1 MNQQEFQGRLE
12 QARGKVKEWTGAITG
27 NEERELAGKL
37 EADAGRTTA
46 LNQAAI
52 GVPDAQMQA
61 VLDQLVKLGAKP
73 VETLS
78 VAAARSNPTPADAVV
93 ALLQARGQQ
102 ALPQPVAKIENRT
115 IDGATGPLQAR
126 IYWPQNAAAAE
137 LQPVIVYFHGGGW
150 VIADL
155 DVYDATPRAL
165 ANGAQAIVISV
176 HYRQAPEHRFP
187 AAHDDAYAAWQ
198 WALHNAATLNGD
210 PARIAIAGESA
221 GGNLAA
227 SVTIR
232 ARDNN
237 LQVPVH
243 QLLVY
248 PVTDY
253 SFDTPSQHENKGAK
267 PLDTAMLPWFY
278 DKYLAR
284 PEDGSSPLFSVLRAT
299 DLRGLS
305 PATIITAEIDPLR
318 SDGEAYAQRLTT
330 AGVPVRY
337 HEFKGV
343 THEFFGMGAVLDKAN
358 DAVELASSELR
369 QAFQHGQA
377 PLV

>member
-12 QARGKVKEWTGAITG
+12 QARGKVKEWTGVATG
-27 NEERELAGKL
+27 NEQRELAGKL
-37 EADAGRTTA
+37 EAEAGRSTA
-46 LNQAAI
+46 LNQAAS

-78 VAAARSNPTPADAVV
+78 VAAARANPTPADAVV
-93 ALLQARGQQ
+93 ALLQARGQD
-102 ALPQPVAKIENRT
+102 ASPQPVAKIENRT

-126 IYWPQNAAAAE
+126 IYWPQNAAASA
-137 LQPVIVYFHGGGW
+137 LLPLIVYFHGGGW

-155 DVYDATPRAL
+155 DVYDASPRAL

-227 SVTIR
+227 SVAIR

-237 LQVPVH
+237 LQVPLH
-243 QLLVY
+243 QLLIY
-248 PVTDY
+248 PWPI
-253 SFDTPSQHENKGAK
+253 TPSTRRRSKRTKAPSRSIPRCCRGFTTNIWRGRK
-267 PLDTAMLPWFY
+267 TAA
-278 DKYLAR
+278 AR
-284 PEDGSSPLFSVLRAT
+284 YSRFCAPPICAVCRQPQ
-299 DLRGLS
+299 LS
-305 PATIITAEIDPLR
+305 PPR
-318 SDGEAYAQRLTT
+318 SIRCARMAKRMLN
-330 AGVPVRY
+330 A
-337 HEFKGV
+337 
-343 THEFFGMGAVLDKAN
+343 
-358 DAVELASSELR
+358 
-369 QAFQHGQA
+369 
-377 PLV
+377 